1 MKYNLKSFL
10 ATGFLVGISV
20 LFMVENGMATV
31 ERPLTDETSP
41 LFTPFDLPELK

>member
-20 LFMVENGMATV
+20 FYATV
-31 ERPLTDETSP
+31 ERPQTDETSP
-41 LFTPFDLPELK
+41 SFTPFDLPELK

>member
-10 ATGFLVGISV
+10 ATGCLVGISV
-20 LFMVENGMATV
+20 FYVEMATV